1 MRGLPKKRRR
11 DGIKRTCRA
20 DRALNLDEA
29 IDLLRRPDCVLVDM
43 KTPNT
48 KFGRQFYV
56 VANGP
61 RVAPCGAVTDD
72 IASKILA
79 HPLCHESDA
88 GLFPGIPQSYSL
100 HFDDEA
106 KRRAHLSR
114 HKRWPE
120 TE

>member
-1 MRGLPKKRRR
+1 MHGLPKKRRR
-11 DGIKRTCRA
+11 GGIKRTCRA
-20 DRALNLDEA
+20 YLNLDEA
-29 IDLLRRPDCVLVDM
+29 IDLLGRPDWKLVDM
-43 KTPNT
+43 KAPNT
-48 KFGRQFYV
+48 KFGRQFFV
-56 VANGP
+56 EPSRGP
-61 RVAPCGAVTDD
+61 VTDD

-79 HPLCHESDA
+79 HPLCHEIDA